1 MIQNN
6 NMKKTQKSKKD
17 FTIQENQINYSIFI
31 DTEYVSEVYN
41 IDKNITLKFDYNTD
55 KKILYVLNDDFENVM
70 ITYK

>member
-1 MIQNN
+1 
-6 NMKKTQKSKKD
+6 MKKTQKSKKD

-55 KKILYVLNDDFENVM
+55 KKILYVLNDDFENVI